1 VADLST
7 IRPAIGI
14 GDLRFGA
21 TRDEVRTIAGEPSEI
36 VPSDEESGSELWV
49 YENAAVALSFASEEN
64 LRLVSCETF
73 SAKSTFNGEPLVG
86 LDREAAEAAL
96 ERAGADEGLF
106 LADDDEEDGSGQIA
120 VPRLGLSLWF
130 EGGAVESVGWGVL
143 LDDDDKVL
151 WPTT

>member
-1 VADLST
+1 MTDLGT
-7 IRPAIGI
+7 IRPAVGV

-21 TRDEVRTIAGEPSEI
+21 TRDEVRTIAGEPSE
-36 VPSDEESGSELWV
+36 VLASEEDSGSEVWV
-49 YENAAVALSFASEEN
+49 YESAAVALSFAAEEN

-73 SAKSTFNGEPLVG
+73 SMKSTFNGESLVG
-86 LDREAAEAAL
+86 LDRDAAEAAL
-96 ERAGADEGLF
+96 ERAGADEGAF
-106 LADDDEEDGSGQIA
+106 LAEDEDEGSGQIA

>member
-1 VADLST
+1 MADLST
-7 IRPAIGI
+7 IRPAVGV

-21 TRDEVRTIAGEPSEI
+21 TRDEVRTIAGEPSE
-36 VPSDEESGSELWV
+36 VLASEEDSGSELWV
-49 YENAAVALSFASEEN
+49 YEAAAVALSFAAEEN

-73 SAKSTFNGEPLVG
+73 SAKSTFNGESLVG
-86 LDREAAEAAL
+86 LDRDAAEAAL
-96 ERAGADEGLF
+96 ERAGADEGAF
-106 LADDDEEDGSGQIA
+106 LAEDDDEGSGQIA